1 MLLILLLYALFATS
15 FPMSKILLTYV
26 TPIFYTG
33 IRMIIAGA
41 LLLAYE
47 QFYVRQQFNFNKKD
61 MWLLAQII
69 FFGIYI
75 TYILRFWGLSYLPSS
90 KTAFLFNVA
99 PFFSSFYSYLIFK
112 EKPTLKQW
120 SGLAI
125 GFIGI
130 IPILMTSS
138 KSEQIMG
145 EFSFIS
151 WPELAILGAVAA
163 HSYSWIVMRQMVR
176 NRNHS
181 PSLINGLSMFI
192 GGVFALITGVFTE
205 GIQPIPSPG
214 TFIGWLLLIIL
225 ISNIICHN
233 LYAHLLKSYTATFLS
248 FAGFLGPLFT
258 AFYGWLIL
266 QERITMNFVI
276 SAVIVFIGLYLFY
289 GDELKNPIDP
299 ESDLAT

>member
-1 MLLILLLYALFATS
+1 MFLILLLYALFATS
-15 FPMSKILLTYV
+15 FPMSKILLSYV

-33 IRMIIAGA
+33 IRMVIAGA
-41 LLLAYE
+41 LLLGYE
-47 QFYVRQQFNFNKKD
+47 RFYVRQRFSFHKKD
-61 MWLLAQII
+61 LWLLAQII

-75 TYILRFWGLSYLPSS
+75 TYILRFWGLTYLPSS

-112 EKPTLKQW
+112 EKPTLRQW
-120 SGLAI
+120 IGLAI

-130 IPILMTSS
+130 IPLLMTTS
-138 KSEQIMG
+138 KSEQIIG
-145 EFSFIS
+145 EISFVS

-176 NRNHS
+176 HRNHS
-181 PSLINGLSMFI
+181 PSLINGFSMFI
-192 GGVFALITGVFTE
+192 GGLFALATGIFTE
-205 GIQPIPSPG
+205 GIQPIPSLG
-214 TFIGWLLLIIL
+214 SFIGWLLLIIL

-233 LYAHLLKSYTATFLS
+233 LYAHLLKRYTATFLS

-266 QERITMNFVI
+266 HETITWNFVI